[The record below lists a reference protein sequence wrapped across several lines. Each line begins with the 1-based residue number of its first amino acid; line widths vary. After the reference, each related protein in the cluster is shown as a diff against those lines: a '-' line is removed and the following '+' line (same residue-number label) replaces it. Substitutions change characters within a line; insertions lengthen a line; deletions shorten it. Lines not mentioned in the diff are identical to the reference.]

1 MTTKIIETDYLI
13 IGSGAVGMAFADTLF
28 HETQCQMVIVDKHHG
43 PGGHW
48 NDAYS
53 FVRLHQPSAFY
64 GVNSRELGG
73 EVLDAS
79 PLNLGMRERATSAQ
93 IIDYYEQVMQVF
105 LASGR
110 VTYLPMSSYD
120 FSQSDVDGLNQPVFA
135 PHQITSHVITSQMTG
150 KTTEVRVR
158 KKIVDTTYLNT
169 AVPSTHPPQYR
180 VSAGVRCVPLNE
192 LPRVKSPPS
201 GYVVIGAGKTGIDAC
216 LWLLENKVSPD
227 KICWVMPRDSWFQNR
242 ANVQPGLQ
250 FFAQTFG
257 ALNLQMEA
265 IGKADSL
272 SDLLHRLEADEQL
285 LRLDPNIEPSM
296 YHAAVVSQAE
306 LTELRKIK
314 NIVRLGRVLRI
325 DADAIVLDKGVV
337 PTDPGR
343 LYVDCSATAA
353 QLRPIIP
360 VFAGNKITPQ
370 FVRAF
375 QPTFSAAFI
384 AHVES
389 TIESEAEKNRLC
401 GVVPLPDKPV
411 TWLSMQGI
419 NMANQFRWNS
429 NKDLGRWILQSRLD
443 GFSATSRAIAKDDDE
458 NIAVLMRFRNAATAA
473 AMKIP
478 VLIAKIHQDAS

>member
-1 MTTKIIETDYLI
+1 MTTKVIETDYLI
-13 IGSGAVGMAFADTLF
+13 IGSGAVGMAFADTMF
-28 HETQCQMVIVDKHHG
+28 HETDCHMVIVDKHHG

-73 EVLDAS
+73 EALDAS

-93 IIDYYEQVMQVF
+93 IIDYYEQVMQAF

-120 FSQSDVDGLNQPVFA
+120 FSEGNNEA
-135 PHQITSHVITSQMTG
+135 ATSHLITSQMTG
-150 KTTEVRVR
+150 ATTEIRVR

-169 AVPSTHPPQYR
+169 AVPSTHPPQYE
-180 VSAGVRCVPLNE
+180 VAAGVRCVPLND
-192 LPRVKSPPS
+192 LPKIKSPPS
-201 GYVVIGAGKTGIDAC
+201 GYVVVGAGKTGIDAC
-216 LWLLENKVSPD
+216 LWLLENNVPAD
-227 KICWVMPRDSWFQNR
+227 KICWIMPRDSWFQNR

-250 FFAQTFG
+250 FFMQTFG
-257 ALNLQMEA
+257 SLALQMEA
-265 IGKADSL
+265 IGKANSL
-272 SDLLHRLEADEQL
+272 ADLLSRLEADEQL
-285 LRLDPNIEPSM
+285 LRLAPAIEPSM

-306 LTELRKIK
+306 LIELRKIK
-314 NIVRLGRVLRI
+314 NIVRMGRIQRI
-325 DADAIVLDKGVV
+325 DTDAIVLANGTVAS
-337 PTDPGR
+337 DPDR

-389 TIESEAEKNRLC
+389 TIESEAEKNQLC
-401 GVVPLPDKPV
+401 TVVPLPDKPI
-411 TWLSMQGI
+411 TWLTMQGV
-419 NMANQFRWNS
+419 NMANQFRWNN
-429 NKDLGRWILQSRLD
+429 NKDLGLWILQSRLD
-443 GFSATSRAIAKDDDE
+443 GFSATSRAISKEDE
-458 NIAVLMRFRNAATAA
+458 EKMAVLIRFRNAAMAA
-473 AMKIP
+473 GMKIP
-478 VLIAKIHQDAS
+478 VLIAKAQVSIE